1 MGDPVADILDL
12 VRSEELTG
20 DAEAWTGSRRALR
33 QLCQVATRLLDAQ
46 GVAVSVVATDGAPQ
60 LVAAS
65 DGVER
70 PLDGLQQVTGDGPG
84 FEAFETSRPVL
95 VPDLAAVDPVRWPA
109 YIAAARDNG
118 IRAVFAFPLQVGAIR
133 LGSLELDRAAPGG
146 LGADGLTS
154 AFSLAD
160 AAVTLLLE
168 SHFPVEG
175 AMVGPPASLPYR
187 AEIFQAQGMVMM
199 QLGVSLHEAMLRLR
213 AYAFV
218 NDADLAD
225 VARQVVEHRLR
236 LHRSD
241 DEGGSYDGPVKREG
255 GR

>member
-1 MGDPVADILDL
+1 MGDPVADILNQ

-20 DAEAWTGSRRALR
+20 AAETWTGSRRSLR

-65 DGVER
+65 DGIER

-95 VPDLAAVDPVRWPA
+95 IPDLDAVDSARWPA
-109 YIAAARDNG
+109 YVAVARANG
-118 IRAVFAFPLQVGAIR
+118 IRAVFAVPLQVGAIR
-133 LGSLELDRAAPGG
+133 LGSLELHRRVPGG
-146 LGADGLTS
+146 LGTEGLTS

-160 AAVTLLLE
+160 AAVVLLLDE
-168 SHFPVEG
+168 HSPVEG
-175 AMVGPPASLPYR
+175 AVVGPPASLPYR

-199 QLGVSLHEAMLRLR
+199 QLGISLHEAMLRLR

-218 NDADLAD
+218 NDADLVD
-225 VARQVVEHRLR
+225 VARAVVHHQLR
-236 LHRSD
+236 LDRSD
-241 DEGGSYDGPVKREG
+241 DEGEPYDGAVKREG